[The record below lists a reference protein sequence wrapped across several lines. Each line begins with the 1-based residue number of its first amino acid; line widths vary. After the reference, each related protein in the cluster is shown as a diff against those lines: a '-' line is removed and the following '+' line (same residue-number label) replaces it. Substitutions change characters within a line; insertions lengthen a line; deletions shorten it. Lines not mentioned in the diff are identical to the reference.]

1 MLQASKALNLSLYLL
16 LKADQASNNAGPT
29 STEDSSAMLMDDD
42 NVADDVRNHPVI
54 DRLNQLSQLT
64 DKLESLEENTSGLK
78 EQFSNL
84 VKAATLVD
92 GGDVSSSEDDDGDS
106 EVDGEDHADGSV
118 DGEGSDIGS
127 VEQHQLNSD
136 EAAET
141 SSSDS
146 EAESDEAIQRRV
158 MTEARF
164 ALRNQDIDQDTAKS
178 SSTRKRRLAP
188 SSYDYGDETEE
199 LTKKAVDAGRKLAST
214 MNSLSQKSASSKQK
228 KKALIGDEVERD
240 EDEYEQ
246 LQRGLSMMEAEFGGG
261 SDDDNDDDASAGEEE
276 GFGDDDDDDDFYQKI
291 KSKSMAKKKAKKQM
305 YAVAPKY
312 PRLDNE
318 VEGERT
324 IGRTIMKNRGLV
336 AHKPKINRNPRV
348 KKREQYRKALIRRKG
363 AVREIRT
370 EEGHV
375 YGGETTGIKSGISRS
390 RKL

>member
-16 LKADQASNNAGPT
+16 LKADQASNAST
-29 STEDSSAMLMDDD
+29 SSESGVMFMDDD
-42 NVADDVRNHPVI
+42 IADDVRNHPVI
-54 DRLNQLSQLT
+54 DRLNQLSKLT
-64 DKLESLEENTSGLK
+64 DKLDSLEENTSGLK
-78 EQFSNL
+78 EQFRNL
-84 VKAATLVD
+84 VKAANLIS
-92 GGDVSSSEDDDGDS
+92 GGDVSSSDDDS
-106 EVDGEDHADGSV
+106 ENDDRAVNVGGS
-118 DGEGSDIGS
+118 DEGEGSDAEFAIE
-127 VEQHQLNSD
+127 EQVDPD
-136 EAAET
+136 EATE

-146 EAESDEAIQRRV
+146 EVESAEAIQRRV

-164 ALRNQDIDQDTAKS
+164 ALRNQDIDQDNAKS
-178 SSTRKRRLAP
+178 SKRKRRLAP

-199 LTKKAVDAGRKLAST
+199 LTEKAVAAGRKLAST
-214 MNSLSQKSASSKQK
+214 MNSISQKSATSHK
-228 KKALIGDEVERD
+228 KKNNSIGDEAEGD
-240 EDEYEQ
+240 EEEYEQ

-261 SDDDNDDDASAGEEE
+261 SDDDNDDGASDDDGEGE

-291 KSKSMAKKKAKKQM
+291 KSKSLAKKKTKKEM

-324 IGRTIMKNRGLV
+324 IGRIIMKNRGLV

-375 YGGETTGIKSGISRS
+375 YGGESTGIKSGISRS

>member
-16 LKADQASNNAGPT
+16 LKADQASNA
-29 STEDSSAMLMDDD
+29 SASADSGALFMDDD
-42 NVADDVRNHPVI
+42 VVDDVRNHPVI

-64 DKLESLEENTSGLK
+64 DKLEKVEDNTSGLR
-78 EQFSNL
+78 EQLSNL

-92 GGDVSSSEDDDGDS
+92 GVDVSSSDDDS
-106 EVDGEDHADGSV
+106 EVDIVDHVDGS
-118 DGEGSDIGS
+118 DDEEESELGAAIDEQRDLADEG
-127 VEQHQLNSD
+127 
-136 EAAET
+136 AE

-146 EAESDEAIQRRV
+146 EAEENEEAIQRRV

-164 ALRNQDIDQDTAKS
+164 ALRNQDLEQDNAASKTSK
-178 SSTRKRRLAP
+178 RKRRLAP

-199 LTKKAVDAGRKLAST
+199 LTEKAVQAGRKLASA
-214 MNSLSQKSASSKQK
+214 MNSISQKSATSSQK
-228 KKALIGDEVERD
+228 KKSQVGDEVERD

-246 LQRGLSMMEAEFGGG
+246 LQRGLSMMEEEFGGG
-261 SDDDNDDDASAGEEE
+261 GSDEDGDGDSIGDEDGEE
-276 GFGDDDDDDDFYQKI
+276 GFGDDDDDDDGFYQKI

-363 AVREIRT
+363 AVREIRKD
-370 EEGHV
+370 EGHV

>member
-16 LKADQASNNAGPT
+16 LKADQASNA
-29 STEDSSAMLMDDD
+29 STGADSSGAMFMDDD
-42 NVADDVRNHPVI
+42 VADDVRNHPVI

-92 GGDVSSSEDDDGDS
+92 GGDVSSSDDDS
-106 EVDGEDHADGSV
+106 EVDDEEEDVGGSE
-118 DGEGSDIGS
+118 DEEISDVGAAIN
-127 VEQHQLNSD
+127 QQLDPD
-136 EAAET
+136 EAAE

-146 EAESDEAIQRRV
+146 EVESEEAIQRRV

-164 ALRNQDIDQDTAKS
+164 ALRNQDIDQDKIAKS
-178 SSTRKRRLAP
+178 SKRKRRLAP

-199 LTKKAVDAGRKLAST
+199 LTEKAVAAGRKLAST
-214 MNSLSQKSASSKQK
+214 MNSISQKSATSNQK
-228 KKALIGDEVERD
+228 KKTAIGDEVERD
-240 EDEYEQ
+240 EDDYEQ

-261 SDDDNDDDASAGEEE
+261 SDDDDDDVGDGDGEGEE
-276 GFGDDDDDDDFYQKI
+276 GFGDDDDDDFYQKI
-291 KSKSMAKKKAKKQM
+291 KSKSMAKKKTKKEM

-324 IGRTIMKNRGLV
+324 IGRIIMKNRGLV

-370 EEGHV
+370 EEGHA
-375 YGGETTGIKSGISRS
+375 YGGESTGIKSGISRS